1 MVITMKTE
9 TIQDIFDV
17 SQTFASGKRLLLLFI
32 LRNEPMGYTIITKY
46 FERMGIPIGS
56 SEVYKHLKQLLD
68 GGFISKKSNSYVL
81 TLKGLRAVENTIDI
95 INTPPTIPEVKLS
108 FKMRKETK

>member
-1 MVITMKTE
+1 MVINMKTQ

-32 LRNEPMGYTIITKY
+32 LKNEPMGYTVITKY

-68 GGFISKKSNSYVL
+68 GGFIVKKSNSYVL
-81 TLKGLRAVENTIDI
+81 TLKGLRSVENTIDI
-95 INTPPTIPEVKLS
+95 INTPSTIPEVRLS
-108 FKMRKETK
+108 FKGRKKSK

>member
-1 MVITMKTE
+1 MKAE

-32 LRNEPMGYTIITKY
+32 LRNEPMGYTVITKY
-46 FERMGIPIGS
+46 FERMAIPIGS

-68 GGFISKKSNSYVL
+68 GGFITKRSNSYVL

-108 FKMRKETK
+108 FKTRKVTK